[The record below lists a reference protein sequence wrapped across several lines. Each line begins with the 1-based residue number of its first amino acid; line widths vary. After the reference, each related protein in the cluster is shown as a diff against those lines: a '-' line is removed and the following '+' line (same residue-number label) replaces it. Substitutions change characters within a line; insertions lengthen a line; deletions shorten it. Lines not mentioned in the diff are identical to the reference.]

1 MCVKLSK
8 NKNTFKILDEQYLE
22 LTSNKFL
29 ILNDRNIGLQAGET
43 EELSPRDAELVDIR
57 ALPVIE
63 PTPRGQYQYPVISIF
78 SQRLNQG
85 GHSNVDIPPQ
95 IEALR
100 RVYIIQQVPKEM
112 REVKSSSF
120 KDS

>member
-1 MCVKLSK
+1 MTKK
-8 NKNTFKILDEQYLE
+8 KNTFKILDQQYLK
-22 LTSNKFL
+22 LTSNEFL
-29 ILNDRNIGLQAGET
+29 ILNDRNIDLQAGET

-63 PTPRGQYQYPVISIF
+63 PTPRGKHQYPVISIF

-85 GHSNVDIPPQ
+85 GHSNVDISPQ

-100 RVYIIQQVPKEM
+100 RVYIIQQVPKVM
-112 REVKSSSF
+112 IEVKSSSF
-120 KDS
+120 KNS